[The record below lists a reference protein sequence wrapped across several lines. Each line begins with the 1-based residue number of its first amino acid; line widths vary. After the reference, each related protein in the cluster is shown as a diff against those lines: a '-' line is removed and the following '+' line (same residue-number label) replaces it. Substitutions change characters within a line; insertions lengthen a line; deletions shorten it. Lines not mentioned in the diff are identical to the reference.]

1 MKTTKDLD
9 HTKTILVLTDFTK
22 SALNAADYALFLAV
36 QLKTNVLLFHS
47 YYISVSELE
56 SLQITNYSLLAQTS
70 KSNLKKEMNR
80 LNSIIKASTS
90 NFKPEIDYLS
100 EGGGIAGNVCRIID
114 EKPNILMLVMS
125 GFKARSYDD
134 FLFGTEINAV
144 VKKARCPVVIV
155 PEIEFLRL

>member
-9 HTKTILVLTDFTK
+9 HTKTIIVLTDFTK

-36 QLKTNVLLFHS
+36 QLKTNILLFHS
-47 YYISVSELE
+47 YYISVSEFE
-56 SLQITNYSLLAQTS
+56 SLQINDYQSLAQTS
-70 KSNLKKEMNR
+70 KSNLEKEMNR
-80 LNSIIKASTS
+80 LNNSIKTST

-100 EGGGIAGNVCRIID
+100 EGGGIAENVCSIID
-114 EKPNILMLVMS
+114 EKKNIFMLVMS
-125 GFKARSYDD
+125 GFKKSNDD
-134 FLFGTEINAV
+134 FLFGTEIKAV

>member
-9 HTKTILVLTDFTK
+9 HTKTIIVLTDFTK

-36 QLKTNVLLFHS
+36 QLKTNILLFHS

-56 SLQITNYSLLAQTS
+56 SLQINDYHSLAQTS

-80 LNSIIKASTS
+80 LNSSIKTSPS

-100 EGGGIAGNVCRIID
+100 EGGSIMENVCSIID
-114 EKPNILMLVMS
+114 EKQDIFMLVMS
-125 GFKARSYDD
+125 GFKARNNDD
-134 FLFGTEINAV
+134 FLFGTEIKEV
-144 VKKARCPVVIV
+144 VRKARCPVVIV